1 VREATFDQRKRCKI
15 PHSKTP
21 TLNWHELILL
31 QSQSVVTA
39 AAKKPHLK
47 VMCGFSRRFDASYRD
62 AMDKMESGM
71 IGRPSI
77 FRSQTCD
84 VLDPSGFFVAYAQ
97 FSGGIFVDCK
107 PTSSEATAEIPVP
120 SS

>member
-1 VREATFDQRKRCKI
+1 M
-15 PHSKTP
+15 
-21 TLNWHELILL
+21 

-39 AAKKPHLK
+39 AAKKPQLK

-62 AMDKMESGM
+62 AMEKMESGM

-84 VLDPSGFFVAYAQ
+84 MLDPSGFFVAYAQ

-107 PTSSEATAEIPVP
+107 PILILSS
-120 SS
+120 